1 MVLAKRI
8 IPCLDV
14 KDGRVVKGVKFI
26 NIKDAGDPVLLGKR
40 YSDEGADELIFLDIT
55 ASVDKRKIMS
65 KMVKSVASE
74 LNIPFTVGG
83 GIRDVEDARLVLC
96 NGADKISVNTAAVKN
111 PKLISDLSN
120 IFGEQCVVVAIDIK
134 RKYEVVDNKEIIK
147 DKEQQ
152 FWFEVY
158 THGGR
163 VETGIDALQWI
174 REVQD
179 LGAGELLI
187 TSMDSDGTKD
197 GYDLSL
203 MKRVSEISNLPNIAS
218 GGCGNLNHFHD
229 VLTIGC
235 SDAALAASIFHYKE
249 LTIKNVKNYLYEK
262 GVSVRI

>member
-1 MVLAKRI
+1 MASSNPRYTGWPVWCDSRSFTDDSARPFVFDGYWEALI
-8 IPCLDV
+8 VSLDRGFGDHIDYWRLSP
-14 KDGRVVKGVKFI
+14 DGKFYLHRALQ
-26 NIKDAGDPVLLGKR
+26 DD
-40 YSDEGADELIFLDIT
+40 
-55 ASVDKRKIMS
+55 
-65 KMVKSVASE
+65 
-74 LNIPFTVGG
+74 VGG
-83 GIRDVEDARLVLC
+83 GDRTPAAGTVLDF
-96 NGADKISVNTAAVKN
+96 ALMILRIA
-111 PKLISDLSN
+111 
-120 IFGEQCVVVAIDIK
+120 ECVVVAIDIK
-134 RKYEVVDNKEIIK
+134 RKYEVVDDKEIIK

-249 LTIKNVKNYLYEK
+249 LTISLQCVKAITHKVVINFIMQ
-262 GVSVRI
+262 V